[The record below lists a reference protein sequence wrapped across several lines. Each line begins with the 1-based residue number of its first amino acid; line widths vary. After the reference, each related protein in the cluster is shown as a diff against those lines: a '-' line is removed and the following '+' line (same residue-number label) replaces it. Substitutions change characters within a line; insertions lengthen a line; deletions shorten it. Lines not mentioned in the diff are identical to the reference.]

1 MKLPRGTNKILFFSG
16 MSLPLLA
23 LVTMSWLVHQTTG
36 QFRNSFFQM
45 SHVYKVLNLVQQT
58 QYHLLDAE
66 TERRGYLL
74 TSSEEYLG
82 SYGKVMSSLHTDIE
96 ELQKLAHDNVGQQT
110 NILELQDLITTRL
123 GIDPDKIVM
132 GRTNLHDTL
141 AIALTDEGKSMMEQM
156 GRVLF
161 RMGQEAEY
169 ALNASQQRAEA
180 DALSSQITSVVLMG
194 TVAMVLI
201 FIVIILLRLEK
212 LQEFVTVCAWTGQVY
227 YEGRWVRL
235 DEYLKRHF
243 GLAVSHS
250 LSAEAA
256 EKMMKEIETLNLPKG
271 EPPFPVPP
279 AG

>member
-1 MKLPRGTNKILFFSG
+1 MNLPRGTNKVLFFSG

-23 LVTMSWLVHQTTG
+23 LVTMSWMVHQTTG

-123 GIDPDKIVM
+123 GINPDKIVM

-161 RMGQEAEY
+161 RMGQEEEY

-227 YEGRWVRL
+227 YEGRWIRL

-243 GLAVSHS
+243 GLTVSHS

-256 EKMMKEIETLNLPKG
+256 EKMMKEIEELNRPHSG
-271 EPPFPVPP
+271 APPDPPP